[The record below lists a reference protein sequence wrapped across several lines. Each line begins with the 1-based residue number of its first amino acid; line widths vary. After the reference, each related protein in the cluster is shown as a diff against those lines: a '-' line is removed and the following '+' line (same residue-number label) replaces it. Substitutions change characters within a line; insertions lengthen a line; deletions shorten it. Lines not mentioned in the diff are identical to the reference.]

1 MLSSQ
6 HKSQPKRI
14 NLWNRLKTVLLITK
28 NGLFYSINNKDTS
41 FDSYL
46 LRKKPNDAFVIWN
59 NLRLI

>member
-46 LRKKPNDAFVIWN
+46 QRKKLNDAFVIWN

>member
-28 NGLFYSINNKDTS
+28 NGLFYSINNKGY
-41 FDSYL
+41 F
-46 LRKKPNDAFVIWN
+46 F
-59 NLRLI
+59 RLILAKEEAQ

>member
-28 NGLFYSINNKDTS
+28 NGLFYSINNMYTS

-46 LRKKPNDAFVIWN
+46 LRKKLNDAFVIWN

>member
-28 NGLFYSINNKDTS
+28 NGFFYSINNKDTS

-46 LRKKPNDAFVIWN
+46 LRKKLNDAFVIWN